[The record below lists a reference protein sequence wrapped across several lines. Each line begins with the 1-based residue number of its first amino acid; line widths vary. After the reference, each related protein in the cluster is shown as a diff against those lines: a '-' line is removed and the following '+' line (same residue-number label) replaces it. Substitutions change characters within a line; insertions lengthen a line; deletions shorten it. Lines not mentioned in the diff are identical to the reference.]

1 MDGTLRY
8 PYVTAALTVNY
19 RKPVPIDQAIDL
31 RARVVDFGERKAI
44 VQCKVSSRGVLC
56 AEAELVAVRMPV
68 SKPVAEACA

>member
-1 MDGTLRY
+1 
-8 PYVTAALTVNY
+8 
-19 RKPVPIDQAIDL
+19 VPIDHAIDL

-68 SKPVAEACA
+68 SQPVAEASA